1 MRHPVLARLAS
12 HSFLP
17 RFGFCRLSPR
27 AAFLVLGNV
36 AGRARQAF
44 FTGSFLEGTLLVA
57 GVPALDELVG
67 VVSALGG
74 MVFRVVRDG
83 FLSEVCSEA
92 VLGASGAFCKHRICC
107 WIKVCCRI
115 CSRCNSR
122 TDSMS
127 WSGMEADAIP
137 AVPSVAGAGS
147 ALFPA
152 KQAIMLFAPW
162 SSTFSLSTCCS
173 DFGLRNALAVCS
185 TAFKAAAVT
194 PEHKPSQAE
203 VSTPL
208 HSRPSEGSAGW
219 CW

>member
-17 RFGFCRLSPR
+17 CLRFCRLSPR
-27 AAFLVLGNV
+27 AAFLALGDV

-83 FLSEVCSEA
+83 FLSEA

-107 WIKVCCRI
+107 WIKVCCCI

-127 WSGMEADAIP
+127 WSG
-137 AVPSVAGAGS
+137 
-147 ALFPA
+147 L
-152 KQAIMLFAPW
+152 
-162 SSTFSLSTCCS
+162 
-173 DFGLRNALAVCS
+173 
-185 TAFKAAAVT
+185 
-194 PEHKPSQAE
+194 
-203 VSTPL
+203 PL
-208 HSRPSEGSAGW
+208 Q
-219 CW
+219 